1 MFMTTF
7 RSIQTRRNV
16 IREDLKLCKERRE
29 RRHLQNDRKYIYIYI
44 YEHEA
49 IRRPKSENNIGAPS
63 APQKQF
69 YVQGHQKQANSL
81 PGLVVD

>member
-16 IREDLKLCKERRE
+16 IREGLKLCKERRE
-29 RRHLQNDRKYIYIYI
+29 RRHLQNDRNIYIYI

-63 APQKQF
+63 APQKVSMPF
-69 YVQGHQKQANSL
+69 DCRAAK
-81 PGLVVD
+81 